1 MKNNKIPKTSQHRNR
16 KAETYT
22 MKTKTRT
29 TEEKINCQ

>member
-22 MKTKTRT
+22 MK
-29 TEEKINCQ
+29 INKNNRRNK